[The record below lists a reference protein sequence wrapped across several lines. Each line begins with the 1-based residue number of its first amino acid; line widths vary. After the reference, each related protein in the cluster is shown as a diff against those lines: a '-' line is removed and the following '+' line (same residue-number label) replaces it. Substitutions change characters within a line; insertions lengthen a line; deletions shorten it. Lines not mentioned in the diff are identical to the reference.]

1 MEQSSTSWPSKPS
14 WSSGPRLLRYWAGLA
29 LGAVVL
35 AGGSW
40 SGSDV
45 VAQTRTQTAADN
57 GAVVLMY
64 HRFDQPDQPQTNIR
78 MDQFA
83 QHLAELKNGGYT
95 VMALPAIL
103 ERLRNRERLPDR
115 TVAITVNDAT
125 TDLYSLAWPK
135 FRDAGFPITV
145 FVASDFVD
153 RGAPGMMTWDQV
165 RELAAA
171 GVTIGSQT
179 ASVAHLPEIE
189 IDQVKLEIDRASN
202 RIQAETGRRPVLLA
216 YPYGE
221 FGSAVQKVVAERGY
235 VAAFGQ
241 QSGVMN
247 PASDRYGLP
256 RFALN
261 ETYGGIDRFRLV
273 VNALPLP
280 VTERV
285 PADLVVRQNPPPF
298 GFTVDPGIGSTANID
313 CYASDVGRTRIERL
327 GDRVEVRLSAPFPPG
342 RARINCTMPGPD
354 DRWRWYG
361 VQFFIP
367 G

>member
-1 MEQSSTSWPSKPS
+1 LGSGLWPC
-14 WSSGPRLLRYWAGLA
+14 GEVRG
-29 LGAVVL
+29 
-35 AGGSW
+35 
-40 SGSDV
+40 
-45 VAQTRTQTAADN
+45 QTRPPTAADN

-83 QHLAELKNGGYT
+83 EHLAELKSGGYT
-95 VMALPAIL
+95 VMALPVIL
-103 ERLRNRERLPDR
+103 DRLRNRERLPDR

-125 TDLYSLAWPK
+125 ADLYRLAWPK
-135 FRDAGFPITV
+135 FRASGFPITV
-145 FVASDFVD
+145 FVASDSVD
-153 RGAPGMMTWDQV
+153 RGASDMMTWDQV

-202 RIQAETGRRPVLLA
+202 RIQAETGRRPTLLA

-235 VAAFGQ
+235 AAAFGQ

-280 VTERV
+280 VTDRV
-285 PADLVVRQNPPPF
+285 PADLMVQQNPPPF
-298 GFTVDPGIGSTANID
+298 GFTVGPGVGSTENID

-327 GDRVEVRLSAPFPPG
+327 GDRVEVRLSAPFPP
-342 RARINCTMPGPD
+342 AQAWCS
-354 DRWRWYG
+354 
-361 VQFFIP
+361 
-367 G
+367 

>member
-1 MEQSSTSWPSKPS
+1 M
-14 WSSGPRLLRYWAGLA
+14 RYWAGLA

-40 SGSDV
+40 SGGDV

-153 RGAPGMMTWDQV
+153 RAAPGMMTWDQV

>member
-1 MEQSSTSWPSKPS
+1 MVLGLVSIGGISGPGSAVLAQTSTSPASPTS
-14 WSSGPRLLRYWAGLA
+14 PTSQST
-29 LGAVVL
+29 
-35 AGGSW
+35 
-40 SGSDV
+40 D
-45 VAQTRTQTAADN
+45 T

-64 HRFDQPDQPQTNIR
+64 HRFDEPDQPQTNIR
-78 MDQFA
+78 MDQFE
-83 QHLAELKNGGYT
+83 QHLVELKSGGYT
-95 VMALPAIL
+95 IMALPAIL
-103 ERLRNRERLPDR
+103 DRMRNREPLPDR

-125 TDLYSLAWPK
+125 TAFYTLAWPK
-135 FRDAGFPITV
+135 FWAAGYPVTV

-153 RGAPGMMTWDQV
+153 RGARDMMTWDQI

-202 RIQAETGRRPVLLA
+202 RIQAEIGLRPSLLA

-221 FGSAVQKVVAERGY
+221 FGADVQRVVAERGY
-235 VAAFGQ
+235 AAAFGQ

-247 PASDRYGLP
+247 PTSDRYGLP

-280 VTERV
+280 VTDRV
-285 PADLVVRQNPPPF
+285 PADLMVRQNPPPF
-298 GFTVDPGIGSTANID
+298 GFTVGPNIGSTANID

-327 GDRVEVRLSAPFPPG
+327 GDRVEVRLSTPFPPG